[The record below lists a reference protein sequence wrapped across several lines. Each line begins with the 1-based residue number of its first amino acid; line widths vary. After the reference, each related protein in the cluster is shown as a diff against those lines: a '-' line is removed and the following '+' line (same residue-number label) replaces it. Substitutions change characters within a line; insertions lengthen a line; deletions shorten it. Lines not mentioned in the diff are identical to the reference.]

1 MTRFCNTLHHVLKID
16 RLESQVMLTLNYLTF
31 QFFDFERLCFYDYH
45 WVDTSAGGL
54 LVAEGIIRPIFSA
67 SALT

>member
-1 MTRFCNTLHHVLKID
+1 VVFIIVVALSGKKTINK
-16 RLESQVMLTLNYLTF
+16 LTLNYLTF